1 MKRVLWILGISA
13 MVLGQVA
20 CDRNSL
26 TLSMQG
32 EDGDNIVVN
41 PNKQWT
47 KSKLPAYIGDISA
60 YPQHLQTVIRGRFTK
75 EVGLDAAGIIFAGAS
90 DMATDA
96 DKLSAAAANGAF
108 VVVPPSV
115 DLSLLGADPLLA
127 PDANDALP
135 PLFYCYSGWGR
146 GEFYV
151 MYNEAEMFFAEEGEP
166 SMTEEEWKA
175 LSLKNQGLGDD
186 GGSSMTDYDNDS
198 SHNENYFQARMD
210 PFVDWVDA
218 AYVQR
223 HSFHAPLVSSYD
235 ELRENIE
242 QSGQRLSFN
251 YPFSI
256 NAYIDKATWSD
267 PDYLNKSGSISVEF
281 YVYPIYMQS
290 SNGSSKAGDYY
301 GVVSTVT
308 PHNQSMWGPYV
319 GAHGACRN
327 RIYGFWFNDMDV
339 ETYLMDANGNDIPGL
354 EYFERPIPE
363 NKNDSKTYSNGKT
376 FSMSGGI
383 SGGASGGHAY
393 VVGNFSLGGTWT
405 SSTNY
410 TLETISYSRNS
421 SNATVKYH
429 YWSENVKL
437 TDDWDDWTLI
447 NQNFPAP
454 VRNEFSAHTMWVWH
468 VPSSVVSDGDTKTFR
483 MGTEIQIHY
492 STWYHWRASA
502 EFDSNKKDHLV
513 RIPVRAWNL
522 DRPDRTPWGFIR
534 LRNAANN
541 EMAHV
546 SFYKKGEE
554 SGDPVATLTTSY
566 GKGEEARIALPEGTY
581 SVTWDAVDGDTG
593 ARLSSWIYRNVKVHQ
608 GANEETATVR
618 ISSVDGEKVE

>member
-1 MKRVLWILGISA
+1 MKRISWILCISA
-13 MVLGQVA
+13 MVLGLSS
-20 CDRNSL
+20 CDGKL
-26 TLSMQG
+26 QKEFLKEG
-32 EDGDNIVVN
+32 DGNNIVVN

-47 KSKLPAYIGDISA
+47 NSKLPVYFGDLSA
-60 YPQHLQTVIRGRFTK
+60 YPQDLQNVIRQRFSK
-75 EVGLDAAGIIFAGAS
+75 EVGLDAAGIVFAGAN
-90 DMATDA
+90 DLTAHA
-96 DKLSAAAANGAF
+96 DKLAEVAANGAF
-108 VVVPPSV
+108 IVVPAGT
-115 DLSLLGADPLLA
+115 DLSQLGVDPLIM
-127 PDANDALP
+127 PDLTGILP
-135 PLFYCYSGWGR
+135 PLFICYSGWGK
-146 GEFYV
+146 GDLYV
-151 MYNEAEMFFAEEGEP
+151 MYDEAESLQAEGGEP

-175 LSLKNQGLGDD
+175 LVRKNKGLGAD
-186 GGSSMTDYDNDS
+186 GGSSMTDYDNDPA
-198 SHNENYFQARMD
+198 HNENYFQSRMD

-218 AYVQR
+218 AYVER
-223 HSFHAPLVSSYD
+223 HSFHAPLASSYD
-235 ELRENIE
+235 DLQENIE
-242 QSGQRLSFN
+242 QSGQRLTFN

-256 NAYIDKATWSD
+256 NAYIDKATWSE
-267 PDYLNKSGSISVEF
+267 PDYLYKNGSISVEF
-281 YVYPIYMQS
+281 FVYPIYMQS
-290 SNGSSKAGDYY
+290 SNGAKAGDYY

-319 GAHGACRN
+319 GEHGWCRN

-354 EYFERPIPE
+354 EYYERPIPE

-383 SGGASGGHAY
+383 SGGTSGGHAY
-393 VVGNFSLGGTWT
+393 VVGNFTMGGTWT

-421 SNATVKYH
+421 SSATVKYH

-447 NQNFPAP
+447 NQNFPAS

-468 VPSSVVSDGDTKTFR
+468 VPSSAVKDGDTKCFR
-483 MGTEIQIHY
+483 LGTEIQIHY

-546 SFYKKGEE
+546 SFYKQGEE
-554 SGDPVATLTTSY
+554 SGDPIAALTTSY

-581 SVTWDAVDGDTG
+581 SVTWDTVDGDTG

-608 GANEETATVR
+608 GSTEETATVR